1 MSALLA
7 QAGTIHLPPVRSRIF
22 VRVREHVHGWAGPE
36 QIFQATVPTAA

>member
-7 QAGTIHLPPVRSRIF
+7 HAGTIDLPPVGSRIF
-22 VRVREHVHGWAGPE
+22 MGVREHVDGWAGPE